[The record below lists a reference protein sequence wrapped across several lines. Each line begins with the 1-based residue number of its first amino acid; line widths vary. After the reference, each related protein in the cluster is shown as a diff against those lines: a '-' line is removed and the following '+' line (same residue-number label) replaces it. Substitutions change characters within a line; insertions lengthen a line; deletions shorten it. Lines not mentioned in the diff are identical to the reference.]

1 MKAPDIIIAIDGYS
15 STGKSSLAR
24 LIAKE
29 LGFIYLDSGAVYRA
43 VTLFA
48 IENNLVRKDNT
59 ISDLLK
65 DDLVSLDVHFDGNGQ
80 TCIGSRLVENRIRT
94 MEVSSLVSPVAAI
107 PYVRNYVDGRLHAM
121 AASGRVVMDGRDI
134 GTTVFPQA
142 QLKIFMTASADVR
155 ARRRFDELRSK
166 GQNPDLAEVLKNIRE
181 RDFIDSHR
189 DTSPL
194 RRAADSFLLDNSRM
208 TVGEEI
214 AWVKGL
220 IQGKFSILE

>member
-1 MKAPDIIIAIDGYS
+1 MKAPDIIIAVDGYS

-24 LIAKE
+24 LLAGE

-59 ISDLLK
+59 VSDLLK
-65 DDLVSLDVHFDGNGQ
+65 DELVHLDVHFDEKGQ
-80 TCIGSRLVENRIRT
+80 TCIGDRLVENKIRT
-94 MEVSSLVSPVAAI
+94 MEVSSLVSPVAAV
-107 PYVRNYVDGRLHAM
+107 PFVRNYVDGRLHAM
-121 AASGRVVMDGRDI
+121 AESGRIVMDGRDI
-134 GTTVFPQA
+134 GTTVFPHA
-142 QLKIFMTASADVR
+142 QLKIFMTARVEVR
-155 ARRRFDELRSK
+155 AARRFDELRAK
-166 GQNPDLAEVLKNIRE
+166 GQNPAPEEVLKNIRE

-194 RRAADSFLLDNSRM
+194 VRAADSYLLDNSEM
-208 TVGEEI
+208 TIGEEI